1 MLKPPRTSPL
11 IKKEKKKKR
20 KKKQRKLKELEK
32 IIIIRSEK
40 CNSMHKGANL
50 VLARINIVRLNL
62 FN

>member
-11 IKKEKKKKR
+11 IKKKR
-20 KKKQRKLKELEK
+20 KKQHKLKELEK
-32 IIIIRSEK
+32 IIIIIRSEK